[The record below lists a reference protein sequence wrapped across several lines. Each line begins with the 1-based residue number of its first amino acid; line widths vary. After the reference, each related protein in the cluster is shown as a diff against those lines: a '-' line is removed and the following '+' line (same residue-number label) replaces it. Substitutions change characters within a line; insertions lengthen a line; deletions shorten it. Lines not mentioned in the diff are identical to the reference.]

1 MSVQTL
7 TFVLSDTATGQC
19 VGHALIGPD
28 ARYAAIAWQG
38 VEQIERRF
46 VQPCDWTLLEQT
58 LDQGLL
64 PRPLERTH
72 IAVRILLPPDRR
84 DSIVV
89 QYLAGYR
96 LGIPPSHAADEF
108 DAQLTSMA
116 GVVA

>member
-7 TFVLSDTATGQC
+7 TFVLSDAETGLC

-38 VEQIERRF
+38 VEQIERRS
-46 VQPCDWTLLEQT
+46 VHPADWKLLDQA
-58 LDQGLL
+58 LHQGLL

-72 IAVRILLPPDRR
+72 IAVRILLPADRR
-84 DSIVV
+84 DGIVV
-89 QYLAGYR
+89 QYLAGYP
-96 LGIPPSHAADEF
+96 LGIPPSHAAEEF

-116 GVVA
+116 GAVA